1 MQQGILVVNMYAKCG
16 SIVDVWGVCSMVV
29 FVHGMMSKQQHQG
42 YTMHG
47 HFYGSYVVKLSISA
61 AAGK

>member
-16 SIVDVWGVCSMVV
+16 SIVDVWRVFQWVV
-29 FVHGMMSKQQHQG
+29 FVRGMMSKQQHQG
-42 YTMHG
+42 YTMHE

>member
-29 FVHGMMSKQQHQG
+29 FVHGMMSKQQHQS

-47 HFYGSYVVKLSISA
+47 HFYGS
-61 AAGK
+61 